1 MRNVSYLMRMK
12 IVEAMSY
19 MTRKLLSGEWGA
31 NRFLKK
37 NGFCICGHVEL
48 SSQISERGME
58 GWQGGSL
65 IDLFVQKLISLIR
78 CKRNKFLKYM
88 QFDWSSEN

>member
-37 NGFCICGHVEL
+37 MDFVSAAML
-48 SSQISERGME
+48 SFPPKSVRE
-58 GWQGGSL
+58 GWRDGRKGL
-65 IDLFVQKLISLIR
+65 
-78 CKRNKFLKYM
+78 
-88 QFDWSSEN
+88 